1 MIETAT
7 ELTMVET
14 KWGLGL
20 KHLKDMPNENIY
32 NFGLVSPYPGSRE
45 QG

>member
-1 MIETAT
+1 
-7 ELTMVET
+7 MVET

-32 NFGLVSPYPGSRE
+32 NFGLVCPYSELRE
-45 QG
+45 QS